1 MYVLS
6 SGYNVS
12 YSDDKRY
19 GAEGYAVSSDMEK
32 IQTEIMTGG
41 PVEGAFT
48 VYADFPSYRSG
59 KCFNP
64 MFDLII
70 LLTHY
75 LTFLVMLVQRM
86 K

>member
-1 MYVLS
+1 MYVLP

-19 GAEGYAVSSDMEK
+19 GASGYAVSSDMEK

-59 KCFNP
+59 KCYNP
-64 MFDLII
+64 MFDLLI
-70 LLTHY
+70 LPTHY
-75 LTFLVMLVQRM
+75 LTFHIMLVQRM